1 MNGHDS
7 LNVKLHFNLT
17 PFYFFRAFSF
27 KKKSS
32 SGTTKLEVPTKVI
45 SNNVLA
51 NRNVNVPKN
60 SLVTKS
66 PVTFSNKLQKPQKS
80 KINTFF
86 NVNSKGKLDPVNP
99 AVSAIKVTTAPTK
112 SDGHFPSGTHGNS
125 TSLDVSLGFPV
136 DDWDDFDDFETPAKA
151 KNDSFNLE
159 ISGKSANPISSPSE
173 EKIQTAGNL
182 NHDASLMTPELSCS
196 FASKPGLSRSEQF
209 GVQMDGLECSD
220 VVAVSPVPSFNQD
233 PAEYELE
240 DSPVRS
246 TKRRHPAHLSSIIS
260 DSEEDKDVEFES
272 YKETAGK
279 KSVFLHYLYEFFYT
293 GEQK

>member
-1 MNGHDS
+1 M
-7 LNVKLHFNLT
+7 
-17 PFYFFRAFSF
+17 
-27 KKKSS
+27 
-32 SGTTKLEVPTKVI
+32 
-45 SNNVLA
+45 
-51 NRNVNVPKN
+51 
-60 SLVTKS
+60 TKS

-86 NVNSKGKLDPVNP
+86 NVNSKGKHDPVNP
-99 AVSAIKVTTAPTK
+99 AVSAIKVATAPTK
-112 SDGHFPSGTHGNS
+112 SDSNS
-125 TSLDVSLGFPV
+125 TSLDASLGFPM

-151 KNDSFNLE
+151 KNDSFNSE

-196 FASKPGLSRSEQF
+196 FANKPGLYRSEQF
-209 GVQMDGLECSD
+209 GVQMDGLERSD

-246 TKRRHPAHLSSIIS
+246 TKRRHPAHLNSIIS

-272 YKETAGK
+272 YKETTGK
-279 KSVFLHYLYEFFYT
+279 KSFFFFFCIICMKFFT
-293 GEQK
+293 LESKNKSQK